1 MILYDYSDLVGRDER
16 GGRVG
21 DHAVLRLPL
30 LWKWERVWIE
40 WKWKFWDKTN
50 PHIRR
55 IRRFSKRR
63 NGWNP
68 SGHLVYSSTW
78 NVSSF
83 IIKRRPV
90 YSDVICVR
98 TKSGHE
104 IQVFRIFKLA
114 RVLKLARHSP
124 GLQVISKSLYFQ
136 KLEYIFGS
144 WCRLLVQA
152 IVYTL
157 RSSYKELGL
166 LIFLVSISGFIFARW
181 ICQIFSSGIQF
192 RVQKS

>member
-1 MILYDYSDLVGRDER
+1 MSDCQMCTHKVR
-16 GGRVG
+16 
-21 DHAVLRLPL
+21 
-30 LWKWERVWIE
+30 
-40 WKWKFWDKTN
+40 
-50 PHIRR
+50 
-55 IRRFSKRR
+55 
-63 NGWNP
+63 
-68 SGHLVYSSTW
+68 TW
-78 NVSSF
+78 NS
-83 IIKRRPV
+83 
-90 YSDVICVR
+90 
-98 TKSGHE
+98 
-104 IQVFRIFKLA
+104 QVFRIFKLA

-124 GLQVISKSLYFQ
+124 GLQVISKTVYFQ

-192 RVQKS
+192 RVQKAKTIRIISPPCIQPLFLHRDWRGIRLYIDPDGVLLGRGDHDHGWL